1 MGSPVHLFLWSDVTQ
16 PSPFIVG
23 EHTMCGQRV
32 TRLTTAG
39 SLLSLIGSILLFV
52 PYAVGLPSDDS
63 YLAGYAAAI
72 LQREF
77 RSSTRSLTVKAGVIS
92 MRADDIAGSDRE
104 RLVAVL
110 SSIPGV
116 MRVEV
121 LEVEPQAIATSS
133 EQAESPGTGPAA
145 NSTLLSVGWLPKGHL
160 FGALLADPRW
170 PHFSA
175 AYTYYIDD
183 REVKNVAAV
192 SFGETF
198 PLYRGNGPI
207 AGQWEVGLQAGV
219 FAIFDLDAESKDL
232 INADYFV
239 AAVAAYRQGGL
250 SVLGRLFHQSSHLG
264 DEFVL
269 RNRANR
275 VNLSYEGVDLKV
287 SYDFPYGFRLYGGG
301 GFLFDQEPSDL
312 EPWLTQV
319 GVEFRSPWTLWNPQT
334 RLVGAVDIKND
345 QENDWRANVSLRA
358 GVQFDSVQILGRSL
372 QLLLHYFN
380 GYSPNGQ
387 FYNRQIQYVGFGAHF
402 HF

>member
-1 MGSPVHLFLWSDVTQ
+1 MR
-16 PSPFIVG
+16 
-23 EHTMCGQRV
+23 GQRLA
-32 TRLTTAG
+32 RLTTAG
-39 SLLSLIGSILLFV
+39 SVLSLIGSILLVV
-52 PYAVGLPSDDS
+52 PDAVGLPSDDA

-72 LQREF
+72 LEREF
-77 RSSTRSLTVKAGVIS
+77 HSSSRSLRVEGGVVS
-92 MRADDIAGSDRE
+92 VRADDIAGSDRE

-110 SSIPGV
+110 SGIPGAIG
-116 MRVEV
+116 VEV
-121 LEVEPQAIATSS
+121 LEVEPQGSATSS
-133 EQAESPGTGPAA
+133 EQAESPTTGSAA
-145 NSTLLSVGWLPKGHL
+145 KSTLLPVGWLPKGHL
-160 FGALLADPRW
+160 FSALLADPRW

-183 REVKNVAAV
+183 REVRNVGAV

-198 PLYRGNGPI
+198 PLYRGNGPV
-207 AGQWEVGLQAGV
+207 AGQWEVGIQAGV

-239 AAVAAYRQGGL
+239 AALAAYKQGGF
-250 SVLGRLFHQSSHLG
+250 SALGRLFHQSSHLG

-269 RNRANR
+269 RNRADR

-287 SYDFPYGFRLYGGG
+287 SYDFPYGFRVYGGAG
-301 GFLFDQEPSDL
+301 LLFDQEPSDL
-312 EPWLTQV
+312 DPWSTQV

-334 RLVGAVDIKND
+334 RLVGAVDIKNE

-358 GVQFDSVQILGRSL
+358 GIQFDSVQILGRSL
-372 QLLLHYFN
+372 QLLFEYFN

-387 FYNRQIQYVGFGAHF
+387 FYNRQIEYVGLGAHF

>member
-1 MGSPVHLFLWSDVTQ
+1 MR
-16 PSPFIVG
+16 
-23 EHTMCGQRV
+23 GQRV

-39 SLLSLIGSILLFV
+39 SLLSLIGSILLFA
-52 PYAVGLPSDDS
+52 PDAVGLPSDDS

-77 RSSTRSLTVKAGVIS
+77 HSSTRSLTVRAGVIS
-92 MRADDIAGSDRE
+92 MRADDIAGADRE

-110 SSIPGV
+110 SGMPGV

-121 LEVEPQAIATSS
+121 LEIEPRGIAASP
-133 EQAESPGTGPAA
+133 EEAESPGTDPAA
-145 NSTLLSVGWLPKGHL
+145 KSALLPVGWLPKGHL

-183 REVKNVAAV
+183 REVRNVGTV

-198 PLYRGNGPI
+198 PLYRGNLPI
-207 AGQWEVGLQAGV
+207 SGQWEVGLQAGV
-219 FAIFDLDAESKDL
+219 FAIFDLDADSKDL

-239 AAVAAYRQGGL
+239 AALAAYRQGGF
-250 SVLGRLFHQSSHLG
+250 SALGRLFHQSSHLG

-269 RNRANR
+269 RNRVDR

-312 EPWLTQV
+312 EPWSTQA

-334 RLVGAVDIKND
+334 RLVGAADVKND